1 MKKLNKIE
9 SILFM
14 LGGMLMVTGIGCYVF
29 MLAPSIT
36 CWIALTGSILFST
49 LHMMQAYEGSQLA
62 IKRLKRILNI
72 ADLLFVIAG
81 ILIVDSTYNFLRPAF
96 ENQESYI
103 TYVYNKWVLLLLIAA
118 ILEVYATHRI
128 DYLLKNKEKIR
139 TKNNNDRPQVRKK
152 TKR

>member
-29 MLAPSIT
+29 MLAPSVT

-49 LHMMQAYEGSQLA
+49 LHMMQAYEGSLLA

-96 ENQESYI
+96 ENQENYI

-128 DYLLKNKEKIR
+128 DYLLKKQGKD
-139 TKNNNDRPQVRKK
+139 TH
-152 TKR
+152 

>member
-29 MLAPSIT
+29 MLAPSVT

-128 DYLLKNKEKIR
+128 DYLLKKEGKD
-139 TKNNNDRPQVRKK
+139 TH
-152 TKR
+152 

>member
-36 CWIALTGSILFST
+36 CWLALTGSILFST

-128 DYLLKNKEKIR
+128 DYLLKKQGKDTHQE
-139 TKNNNDRPQVRKK
+139 QQ
-152 TKR
+152 

>member
-36 CWIALTGSILFST
+36 CWLALTGSILFST
-49 LHMMQAYEGSQLA
+49 LHMIQAYEGSQLA

-128 DYLLKNKEKIR
+128 DYLLKKQGKD
-139 TKNNNDRPQVRKK
+139 TH
-152 TKR
+152 

>member
-49 LHMMQAYEGSQLA
+49 LHMMQVYEGSQLA

-128 DYLLKNKEKIR
+128 DYLLKKQGK
-139 TKNNNDRPQVRKK
+139 DMH
-152 TKR
+152 

>member
-14 LGGMLMVTGIGCYVF
+14 VGGMLMVTGIGCYVF

-36 CWIALTGSILFST
+36 CWIALTGSILFSA
-49 LHMMQAYEGSQLA
+49 LHMMQAYEGSLLA

-128 DYLLKNKEKIR
+128 DHLLKKQGKD
-139 TKNNNDRPQVRKK
+139 TH
-152 TKR
+152 

>member
-36 CWIALTGSILFST
+36 CWLALTGSILFST

-96 ENQESYI
+96 ENHESYI

-128 DYLLKNKEKIR
+128 DYLLKKQGKD
-139 TKNNNDRPQVRKK
+139 TH
-152 TKR
+152 

>member
-9 SILFM
+9 SILFIV
-14 LGGMLMVTGIGCYVF
+14 GGMLMVTGIGCYVF
-29 MLAPSIT
+29 MLAPSVT

-49 LHMMQAYEGSQLA
+49 LHMMQAYEGSLLA

-128 DYLLKNKEKIR
+128 DYLLKKQGKD
-139 TKNNNDRPQVRKK
+139 TY
-152 TKR
+152 

>member
-49 LHMMQAYEGSQLA
+49 LHMMQTYEGNQLA

-118 ILEVYATHRI
+118 ILEVCATHRI
-128 DYLLKNKEKIR
+128 DYLLKKQGKD
-139 TKNNNDRPQVRKK
+139 TH
-152 TKR
+152 

>member
-49 LHMMQAYEGSQLA
+49 LHMMQTYEGSQLA

-128 DYLLKNKEKIR
+128 DYLLKKQGKD
-139 TKNNNDRPQVRKK
+139 TH
-152 TKR
+152 

>member
-9 SILFM
+9 SILFI

-29 MLAPSIT
+29 MLATSIT
-36 CWIALTGSILFST
+36 CWLALTGSILFST

-72 ADLLFVIAG
+72 ADLLFVMAG

-118 ILEVYATHRI
+118 IFEVYATHRI
-128 DYLLKNKEKIR
+128 DYLLKKQGKD
-139 TKNNNDRPQVRKK
+139 TH
-152 TKR
+152 

>member
-29 MLAPSIT
+29 MLAPFIT

-49 LHMMQAYEGSQLA
+49 LHMMQAYEGSLLA

-128 DYLLKNKEKIR
+128 DYLLKKQGKD
-139 TKNNNDRPQVRKK
+139 KY
-152 TKR
+152 

>member
-29 MLAPSIT
+29 MLAPSVT

-49 LHMMQAYEGSQLA
+49 LHMMQAYEGSLLA

-128 DYLLKNKEKIR
+128 DYLLKKHGKD
-139 TKNNNDRPQVRKK
+139 TH
-152 TKR
+152 

>member
-29 MLAPSIT
+29 MLAPFIT

-81 ILIVDSTYNFLRPAF
+81 ILIVDSTYNFLRLAF

-128 DYLLKNKEKIR
+128 DHLLKKQGKD
-139 TKNNNDRPQVRKK
+139 TH
-152 TKR
+152 

>member
-81 ILIVDSTYNFLRPAF
+81 ILIVDCTYNFLRPAF

-128 DYLLKNKEKIR
+128 DYLLKKQGKD
-139 TKNNNDRPQVRKK
+139 TH
-152 TKR
+152 

>member
-49 LHMMQAYEGSQLA
+49 LHMMQAYEGSLLA

-128 DYLLKNKEKIR
+128 DYLLKKQGKG
-139 TKNNNDRPQVRKK
+139 TH
-152 TKR
+152 

>member
-128 DYLLKNKEKIR
+128 DHLLKKQGKD
-139 TKNNNDRPQVRKK
+139 TH
-152 TKR
+152 

>member
-29 MLAPSIT
+29 MLAPSVT
-36 CWIALTGSILFST
+36 CWLALTGSILFST
-49 LHMMQAYEGSQLA
+49 LHMMQAYEGSQLT

-128 DYLLKNKEKIR
+128 DYLLKKQGKD
-139 TKNNNDRPQVRKK
+139 TH
-152 TKR
+152 

>member
-128 DYLLKNKEKIR
+128 DYLLKRQGKD
-139 TKNNNDRPQVRKK
+139 TH
-152 TKR
+152 

>member
-14 LGGMLMVTGIGCYVF
+14 VGGMLMVTGIGCYVF
-29 MLAPSIT
+29 MLAPSVT

-128 DYLLKNKEKIR
+128 DYLLKKQGKD
-139 TKNNNDRPQVRKK
+139 TH
-152 TKR
+152 

>member
-81 ILIVDSTYNFLRPAF
+81 ILIVDSTYNFLRPVF

-128 DYLLKNKEKIR
+128 DYLLKKQERGI
-139 TKNNNDRPQVRKK
+139 Q
-152 TKR
+152 

>member
-49 LHMMQAYEGSQLA
+49 LHMVQAYEGSQLA

-128 DYLLKNKEKIR
+128 DYLLKKQGKD
-139 TKNNNDRPQVRKK
+139 TH
-152 TKR
+152 

>member
-36 CWIALTGSILFST
+36 CWLALTGSILFST

-128 DYLLKNKEKIR
+128 DYLLKKQGKD
-139 TKNNNDRPQVRKK
+139 TH
-152 TKR
+152 

>member
-36 CWIALTGSILFST
+36 CWLALTGSILFST
-49 LHMMQAYEGSQLA
+49 LHMMQAYEGSLLA

-128 DYLLKNKEKIR
+128 DYLLKKQGKD
-139 TKNNNDRPQVRKK
+139 TH
-152 TKR
+152 

>member
-36 CWIALTGSILFST
+36 CWLALTGSILFST
-49 LHMMQAYEGSQLA
+49 LHMMQTYEGNQLA

-72 ADLLFVIAG
+72 ADLLFVVAG

-128 DYLLKNKEKIR
+128 DYLLKKQGKD
-139 TKNNNDRPQVRKK
+139 TH
-152 TKR
+152 

>member
-29 MLAPSIT
+29 MLAPSVT

-128 DYLLKNKEKIR
+128 DYLLKKQGKD
-139 TKNNNDRPQVRKK
+139 TH
-152 TKR
+152 

>member
-36 CWIALTGSILFST
+36 CWLVLTGSILFST

-128 DYLLKNKEKIR
+128 DYLLKKQGKD
-139 TKNNNDRPQVRKK
+139 TH
-152 TKR
+152 

>member
-1 MKKLNKIE
+1 
-9 SILFM
+9 M

-29 MLAPSIT
+29 MLATSIT
-36 CWIALTGSILFST
+36 CWLALTGSILFST

-128 DYLLKNKEKIR
+128 DYLLKKQGKD
-139 TKNNNDRPQVRKK
+139 TH
-152 TKR
+152 

>member
-36 CWIALTGSILFST
+36 CWLALTGSILFST

-128 DYLLKNKEKIR
+128 DYLLKKQEKD
-139 TKNNNDRPQVRKK
+139 TH
-152 TKR
+152 

>member
-29 MLAPSIT
+29 MLAPSVT

-128 DYLLKNKEKIR
+128 DYLLKK
-139 TKNNNDRPQVRKK
+139 QRKD
-152 TKR
+152 TH

>member
-1 MKKLNKIE
+1 MKKLNKFE

-36 CWIALTGSILFST
+36 CWLALTGSILFST
-49 LHMMQAYEGSQLA
+49 LHMMQAYEGSLLA

-96 ENQESYI
+96 ENQENYI

-128 DYLLKNKEKIR
+128 DYLLKKQGKD
-139 TKNNNDRPQVRKK
+139 TH
-152 TKR
+152 

>member
-49 LHMMQAYEGSQLA
+49 LHMMQAYEDSQLA

-128 DYLLKNKEKIR
+128 DYLLKKQGKD
-139 TKNNNDRPQVRKK
+139 TH
-152 TKR
+152 

>member
-36 CWIALTGSILFST
+36 CWLALTGSILFST

-128 DYLLKNKEKIR
+128 DYLLKKQGK
-139 TKNNNDRPQVRKK
+139 DMH
-152 TKR
+152 

>member
-49 LHMMQAYEGSQLA
+49 LHMMQAYEGSQLS
-62 IKRLKRILNI
+62 IKRLKHILNI

-128 DYLLKNKEKIR
+128 DYLLKKQEKD
-139 TKNNNDRPQVRKK
+139 TH
-152 TKR
+152 

>member
-29 MLAPSIT
+29 MLAPFIT
-36 CWIALTGSILFST
+36 CCIALTGSILFST

-128 DYLLKNKEKIR
+128 DYLLKKQGKD
-139 TKNNNDRPQVRKK
+139 TH
-152 TKR
+152 

>member
-36 CWIALTGSILFST
+36 CWLALTGSILFST
-49 LHMMQAYEGSQLA
+49 LHMMQTYEGNQLA

-128 DYLLKNKEKIR
+128 DYLLKKQGKD
-139 TKNNNDRPQVRKK
+139 TH
-152 TKR
+152 

>member
-81 ILIVDSTYNFLRPAF
+81 IFIVDSTYNFLRPAF

-128 DYLLKNKEKIR
+128 DYLLKKQGKD
-139 TKNNNDRPQVRKK
+139 TH
-152 TKR
+152 

>member
-14 LGGMLMVTGIGCYVF
+14 LGGMLMVTGIGSYVF

-81 ILIVDSTYNFLRPAF
+81 ILIVDSTYNFLRPVF

-128 DYLLKNKEKIR
+128 DYLLKKQGKD
-139 TKNNNDRPQVRKK
+139 TH
-152 TKR
+152 

>member
-128 DYLLKNKEKIR
+128 D
-139 TKNNNDRPQVRKK
+139 
-152 TKR
+152 

>member
-14 LGGMLMVTGIGCYVF
+14 VGGMLMVTGIGCYVF

-36 CWIALTGSILFST
+36 CWLALTGSILFST

-128 DYLLKNKEKIR
+128 DYLLKKQGKD
-139 TKNNNDRPQVRKK
+139 TH
-152 TKR
+152 